1 MRFSLIVIIGIL
13 MVLFFS
19 GVQAQ
24 NQSIS
29 IEATTTGSGLFTN
42 VSDACLENGQ
52 CELRD
57 VLQVI
62 ANVFKL
68 LRTIAFYAAIIF
80 GIFGGIRIILSQGNP
95 NNVKAGQKIITVA
108 FIGLVIVFAATFIIN
123 IVITLILGYPL
134 SYDAIINGTWLR

>member
-19 GVQAQ
+19 GAQAQ

-29 IEATTTGSGLFTN
+29 IKATTTVFTN

-80 GIFGGIRIILSQGNP
+80 GIFGGIRIILSQDNP
-95 NNVKAGQKIITVA
+95 NNVKAGQKIITAA

-123 IVITLILGYPL
+123 IIITLILGYPL

>member
-19 GVQAQ
+19 GAQAQ

-29 IEATTTGSGLFTN
+29 IKATTTVFTN
-42 VSDACLENGQ
+42 VSNACLNNGQ

-95 NNVKAGQKIITVA
+95 NNVKAGQKIITAA

-123 IVITLILGYPL
+123 IIITLILGYPL